1 MIHHPITIQCLWGEL
16 DTGLDGSY
24 EIMTTEPS
32 NLDRL
37 ISATKLNIQGNLA
50 ALRKRKRD
58 REEELEEE
66 RRDQEEREELDMED
80 EVARLEE
87 YHSQSLALL

>member
-58 REEELEEE
+58 REEELEAE
-66 RRDQEEREELDMED
+66 RDQEERDLLDLED
-80 EVARLEE
+80 EQERFEE